1 MLELAQLYLN
11 LDEVDACQQQCSAI
25 LKRDKFNEEATL
37 VWLFFFRVWPLQSF
51 QQIIYGPF
59 KCEFCP

>member
-37 VWLFFFRVWPLQSF
+37 VCFVTLALF
-51 QQIIYGPF
+51 IIYGPF

>member
-37 VWLFFFRVWPLQSF
+37 VCFVSILLHFLNQS
-51 QQIIYGPF
+51 
-59 KCEFCP
+59 

>member
-11 LDEVDACQQQCSAI
+11 LDEVDACQQQCGTI

-37 VWLFFFRVWPLQSF
+37 VCLFWLSFATLASFTHHVWAFLL
-51 QQIIYGPF
+51 
-59 KCEFCP
+59 

>member
-1 MLELAQLYLN
+1 MQLLNNGVVLSQVMLELAQLYLN

-37 VWLFFFRVWPLQSF
+37 VCFFFLVFFAILA
-51 QQIIYGPF
+51 
-59 KCEFCP
+59 

>member
-37 VWLFFFRVWPLQSF
+37 VCFVSILLHF
-51 QQIIYGPF
+51 
-59 KCEFCP
+59 

>member
-37 VWLFFFRVWPLQSF
+37 VCFDCLLLLYHLL
-51 QQIIYGPF
+51 QIIHGSFY
-59 KCEFCP
+59 CDCCL

>member
-37 VWLFFFRVWPLQSF
+37 VCFDSLTLLKYHSQIFMGLFLLMFVLR
-51 QQIIYGPF
+51 
-59 KCEFCP
+59 

>member
-11 LDEVDACQQQCSAI
+11 LDEVDACQQQCSGI

-37 VWLFFFRVWPLQSF
+37 VCFVSILLHFLNQS
-51 QQIIYGPF
+51 
-59 KCEFCP
+59 

>member
-37 VWLFFFRVWPLQSF
+37 VGFGGILPL
-51 QQIIYGPF
+51 
-59 KCEFCP
+59 